1 MGVYCGSA
9 TSYLAIKA
17 AVRAAREKYDGLE
30 KIFKLRMPTTPAN
43 VIDAIHNQD

>member
-17 AVRAAREKYDGLE
+17 AVRAARREYDGLE
-30 KIFKLRMPTTPAN
+30 KIFKLRMPTTPTNTARAP
-43 VIDAIHNQD
+43 DD